1 MSFSYSDFAAE
12 LKAGR
17 VISAEDVLSI
27 RRWVWPDGAISEAEA
42 EAMFTLHR
50 LARDAG
56 AEWADFF
63 IEAIGEYVVNGTAPR
78 GYVDDAGAVWLIG
91 EIEHDSAAIGET
103 DLELVV
109 KVLERAL
116 NVPDALRTWALGRI
130 ESAVLNGEGPTR
142 RGDVRPGVVDE
153 AEVTL
158 LRRIVFAA
166 AGDGALV
173 VSEAEAEMLW
183 RLKDAAL
190 NADNAPGWKQLFVQ
204 AVGNHLMA
212 YSAYKPLEREEAARL
227 DAFVA
232 DHKSS
237 VLGFFGRMRG
247 ASPRA
252 GLSELMKGEELRF
265 DPKQV
270 DAARAVTPDEQ
281 SWLDRHVEADG
292 ARDPYEEALLAF
304 VEAERARD

>member
-1 MSFSYSDFAAE
+1 MLRGQITGSKSMSFSYSDFAAA
-12 LKAGR
+12 LQAGKA
-17 VISAEDVLSI
+17 ISAEDVLSI

-78 GYVDDAGAVWLIG
+78 GYVDDAGAAWLIG
-91 EIEHDSAAIGET
+91 EIEHDGAAIGAT

-116 NVPDALRTWALGRI
+116 NVPDALRTWVLGRI

-153 AEVTL
+153 SEVAL

-183 RLKDAAL
+183 RLKDATL
-190 NADNAPGWKQLFVQ
+190 HADNAPGWKQLFVQ
-204 AVGNHLMA
+204 
-212 YSAYKPLEREEAARL
+212 
-227 DAFVA
+227 
-232 DHKSS
+232 
-237 VLGFFGRMRG
+237 
-247 ASPRA
+247 
-252 GLSELMKGEELRF
+252 
-265 DPKQV
+265 
-270 DAARAVTPDEQ
+270 
-281 SWLDRHVEADG
+281 
-292 ARDPYEEALLAF
+292 
-304 VEAERARD
+304 

>member
-1 MSFSYSDFAAE
+1 MSFSYSDFAAA
-12 LKAGR
+12 LKAGKA
-17 VISAEDVLSI
+17 ISAEDVLAI
-27 RRWVWPDGAISEAEA
+27 RRWVWPDGAISDGEA

-56 AEWADFF
+56 AGWADFF
-63 IEAIGEYVVNGTAPR
+63 IEAIGEHVVNGKSPR
-78 GYVDDAGAVWLIG
+78 GYVDDAGAAWLIG
-91 EIEHDSAAIGET
+91 EIEHDGARIGAT

-109 KVLERAL
+109 KVLETAL
-116 NVPDALRTWALGRI
+116 NAPDALRKWALAQI
-130 ESAVLNGEGPTR
+130 ESSVLNGEGPTR
-142 RGDVRPGVVDE
+142 QGDVRPGVVDE
-153 AEVTL
+153 AEVAL

-183 RLKDAAL
+183 RLKDATL
-190 NADNAPGWKQLFVQ
+190 KADNAPGWKQLFVQ

-227 DAFVA
+227 DAFAA

-237 VLGFFGRMRG
+237 VLGFFGRMRS
-247 ASPRA
+247 ASPRD
-252 GLSELMKGEELRF
+252 GLRDLFKDEAHHY
-265 DPKQV
+265 DPDQV
-270 DAARAVTPDEQ
+270 GAARAVTDDEQ
-281 SWLDRHVEADG
+281 AWLNRHVDADG

-304 VEAERARD
+304 VEEDRAGC